1 MQIAVIGFGL
11 IGGSALLA
19 WQGLREQ
26 GEPQFQELMTT
37 AMDLSP
43 ATLDFAKA
51 HHLADRVTQSVK
63 EAVSEA
69 DVIVVAVPPAA
80 MRSVFAEISL
90 FAKKNAIVS
99 DVASVR
105 APVVAAA
112 RRFLRSDLLANY
124 VPLHPIAGS
133 EKSGISAAN
142 AELFQGVAAVVT
154 PLPGV
159 NEEAL
164 ALVKSLWEAIG
175 ARMVVMSPET
185 HDRVY
190 ALVSHA
196 PHLIAYAMMRAVRQS
211 PVGGTAF
218 KATGGGFRDFTRIA
232 QADPTLWRDIFI
244 ANRGALLE
252 TLDLVER
259 TLKDLR
265 RAVEEEDVSDM
276 MAQLTEARDA
286 RREMAGLLPPI
297 APPAA
302 PLPSATPS
310 LTSPALNS
318 SDEKAQEEK

>member
-19 WQGLREQ
+19 WQGLREK
-26 GEPQFQELMTT
+26 GEPPFKELVTT

-43 ATLDFAKA
+43 ATLEYAKT

-63 EAVSEA
+63 DAVREA

-80 MRSVFAEISL
+80 MRSVFAEISR

-112 RRFLRSDLLANY
+112 RRSLRSDLLAHY

-142 AELFQGVAAVVT
+142 AELFQGAAAVVT
-154 PLPGV
+154 PLEGV
-159 NEEAL
+159 NEAAL

-218 KATGGGFRDFTRIA
+218 KAAGGGFRDFTRIA

-286 RREMAGLLPPI
+286 RREMAGLLPPMT
-297 APPAA
+297 PPAA

-310 LTSPALNS
+310 MTGPALNN
-318 SDEKAQEEK
+318 SDEKAQEDN